1 MKNPTVVKNLE
12 NSGQVLDYQ
21 DATAFSKFL
30 AEEYKTLEDVAKKA
44 KLIK

>member
-21 DATAFSKFL
+21 NTAAFSKFL